1 MPNLITIDFETYYDK
16 EYGLKKFTTEQYIR
30 DEKFEVIGVAVKD
43 KGVTKWFTGTHAET
57 KAFLDSYNMHEHFV
71 LGHNM
76 RFDAAILSWIFDIHP
91 LGLFDTM
98 SMAQILHGLTESVS
112 LANLSQ
118 LYQLGE
124 KGTEVLDALGKRRL
138 DFTHND
144 LAKYGS
150 YCINDV
156 ELTYELFTELKDKFT
171 APEMKL
177 IDLTIRMFTEPK
189 LELNKGLLIK
199 HLHEVKEA
207 KEKLLATVCV
217 EAIALPAGTDRTIV
231 GKEVLMSNPK
241 FAELLIQ
248 QGVNPPMKISATTGK
263 PTYAFAKT
271 DEEFKALLEHD
282 NPYVQALAA
291 ARLGNKSTIE
301 ETRTENFI
309 QIANRGKLPVPLK
322 YSGAVVSH
330 RWSGVDGINLQNLP
344 RTSELRRAIC
354 APKGYKLVAS
364 DLSNIELRLAY
375 WFAGSTKKIQLI
387 RDGVDLYKQSASE
400 ITGTPYNEVNK
411 DLRYIFKVVNLSG
424 IYGVGAQKMH
434 SILKQGGV
442 EKELYEVANIVKAYR
457 MANAELVA
465 AWNAA
470 GVLLENIRAGKVFR
484 IGNNGVITSV
494 PHKGMMK
501 PNGMMLGLPNLRKL
515 RTERGESWAYDKLMG
530 RTIIPEYIH
539 PAKTFQ
545 RCIQSLARDIIAEH
559 LIQVSKR
566 YPVVMTVHDE
576 LVMLCKDE
584 EVDECKA
591 YVEKCMT
598 TAPTWCSDLP
608 LDCEVGVGDN
618 YMDAK

>member
-1 MPNLITIDFETYYDK
+1 MPKLITLDFETYYDK
-16 EYGLKKFTTEQYIR
+16 EYGLKKYTTEEYIR
-30 DEKFEVIGVAVKD
+30 SDKFEVIGVAVND
-43 KGVTKWFTGTHAET
+43 GTTTYWNTGTHDEIKT
-57 KAFLDSYNMHEHFV
+57 FLKGFDLEDSFV

-98 SMAQILHGLTESVS
+98 SMGQILHGLTESVS
-112 LANLSQ
+112 LANLSTF
-118 LYQLGE
+118 YGIGV
-124 KGTEVLDALGKRRL
+124 KGTEVGDALGKHRL
-138 DFTHND
+138 DFTSNEMASY
-144 LAKYGS
+144 AK

-156 ELTYELFTELKDKFT
+156 ELTRQLFYKMKNKFT
-171 APEMKL
+171 APEMRL

-189 LELNKGLLIK
+189 LELNKGLLIR

-207 KEKLLATVCV
+207 KEKLLASVCV
-217 EAIALPAGTDRTIV
+217 ESIGLPSGQQRTIV
-231 GKEVLMSNPK
+231 DKEILMSNPK
-241 FAELLIQ
+241 FAELLIE
-248 QGVNPPMKISATTGK
+248 QGVEPPTKISITTGK
-263 PTYAFAKT
+263 ETYAFAKT
-271 DEEFKALLEHD
+271 DEEFKNLLDHE

-291 ARLGNKSTIE
+291 ARIGNKSTLE

-354 APKGYKLVAS
+354 APKGWKLVAS

-375 WFAGSTKKIQLI
+375 WFAKSTAKIQQI
-387 RDGVDLYKQSASE
+387 KDGIDLYKQSASE
-400 ITGTPYNEVNK
+400 ITGTEYDKVDK

-424 IYGVGAQKMH
+424 IYGVGANKMH

-442 EKELYEVANIVKAYR
+442 KKELNEVKNIVYAYR
-457 MANAELVA
+457 RANPELVE
-465 AWNAA
+465 AWRDA
-470 GVLLENIRAGKVFR
+470 GTMLESVRAGQVYR
-484 IGNNGVITSV
+484 MGNGGIITGV
-494 PHKGMMK
+494 PHEGMMK

-515 RTERGESWAYDKLMG
+515 KTDTGESWAYDKLMG

-539 PAKTFQ
+539 PSKTFQ
-545 RCIQSLARDIIAEH
+545 RCIQSLARDIIGEQ
-559 LIQVSKR
+559 LIQVAKV
-566 YPVVMTVHDE
+566 YDVVMTVHDE
-576 LVMLCKDE
+576 LVMLCPED
-584 EVDECKA
+584 EVDECVA
-591 YVEKCMT
+591 YVKKCMT

-608 LDCEVGVGDN
+608 LGCEVGVGDN

>member
-76 RFDAAILSWIFDIHP
+76 RFDAAILSWHFDIHP

-124 KGTEVLDALGKRRL
+124 KGTEVLDALGKKRL

-156 ELTYELFTELKDKFT
+156 ELTYELFTELKDRFT

-189 LELNKGLLIK
+189 LELNKGLLIR
-199 HLHEVKEA
+199 HLHEVKKV
-207 KEKLLATVCV
+207 KETLLATVCV

-231 GKEVLMSNPK
+231 DKEVLMSNPK
-241 FAELLIQ
+241 FAELLLQ
-248 QGVNPPMKISATTGK
+248 QGVNPPIKISPTTGK

-271 DEEFKALLEHD
+271 DEEFKALLEHE

-291 ARLGNKSTIE
+291 ARIGNKSTIE

-309 QIANRGKLPVPLK
+309 QIANRGNLPVPLK
-322 YSGAVVSH
+322 YAGAVVSH

-354 APKGYKLVAS
+354 APKGYKIVAS

-387 RDGVDLYKQSASE
+387 KDGVDLYKQSASE

-470 GVLLENIRAGKVFR
+470 GVLLENIRSGKVFR
-484 IGNNGVITSV
+484 IGNGGVITSV
-494 PHKGMMK
+494 PHEGMMK

-545 RCIQSLARDIIAEH
+545 RCIQSLARDIIAEQ

-584 EVDECKA
+584 EVDDCKA

-598 TAPTWCSDLP
+598 TAPYWCSDLP
-608 LDCEVGVGDN
+608 LNCEIGVGDN

>member
-1 MPNLITIDFETYYDK
+1 
-16 EYGLKKFTTEQYIR
+16 
-30 DEKFEVIGVAVKD
+30 
-43 KGVTKWFTGTHAET
+43 
-57 KAFLDSYNMHEHFV
+57 
-71 LGHNM
+71 M

-112 LANLSQ
+112 LANLSK
-118 LYQLGE
+118 LYELGE

-156 ELTYELFTELKDKFT
+156 ELTYELFTELKDRFT

-189 LELNKGLLIK
+189 LELNKGLLVR
-199 HLHEVKEA
+199 HLAEVRAKKEELLNSVA
-207 KEKLLATVCV
+207 VDKET
-217 EAIALPAGTDRTIV
+217 
-231 GKEVLMSNPK
+231 LMSNPK
-241 FAELLIQ
+241 FAAILESMKIK
-248 QGVNPPMKISATTGK
+248 VPMKESPTTGLQ
-263 PTYAFAKT
+263 TYALAKT
-271 DEEFKALLEHD
+271 DEGFKALLEHED
-282 NPYVQALAA
+282 PYVQALAA
-291 ARLGNKSTIE
+291 ARIGNKSTIE
-301 ETRTENFI
+301 ETRTETFI
-309 QIANRGKLPVPLK
+309 NIANRGKLPVPLK

-354 APKGYKLVAS
+354 APKGYKIVAS

-375 WFAGSTKKIQLI
+375 WFAQSHGKIQQI
-387 RDGVDLYKQSASE
+387 KDGIDLYKQSAAD

-424 IYGVGAQKMH
+424 IYGVGANKMH

-442 EKELYEVANIVKAYR
+442 EKDLNEVKNIVYAYR
-457 MANAELVA
+457 RANPELVE
-465 AWNAA
+465 AWQDA
-470 GVLLENIRAGKVFR
+470 GTMLESVRAGQHYTM
-484 IGNNGVITSV
+484 GNGGIIESV
-494 PHKGMMK
+494 PHEGMMK
-501 PNGMMLGLPNLRKL
+501 PNGMLLGLPNLRKL
-515 RTERGESWAYDKLMG
+515 KTDTGESWAYDKLMG
-530 RTIIPEYIH
+530 RTLIPEYIH
-539 PAKTFQ
+539 PSKTFQ
-545 RCIQSLARDIIAEH
+545 RCIQSLARDIIAEQ
-559 LIQVSKR
+559 LIQVAKR

-598 TAPTWCSDLP
+598 TAPYWCSDLP
-608 LDCEVGVGDN
+608 LGCEVGVGNN

>member
-16 EYGLKKFTTEQYIR
+16 EYGLKKFTTEEYIR

-43 KGVTKWFTGTHAET
+43 KGVTKWVSGPYDEI
-57 KAFLDSYNMHEHFV
+57 KSFLDSYNMHEHFV

-76 RFDAAILSWIFDIHP
+76 KFDAAILSWHFDIHP

-98 SMAQILHGLTESVS
+98 SMAQIIHGLTESVS
-112 LANLSQ
+112 LANLSK
-118 LYQLGE
+118 LYKLGE
-124 KGTEVLDALGKRRL
+124 KGTEVLDALGKRRV
-138 DFTHND
+138 DFTSNEMCSY
-144 LAKYGS
+144 AKY
-150 YCINDV
+150 CMNDV

-171 APEMKL
+171 SPEMKL

-189 LELNKGLLIK
+189 LELNKGLLIR

-217 EAIALPAGTDRTIV
+217 EAIALPAGTDRTV
-231 GKEVLMSNPK
+231 VNKEVLMSNPK
-241 FAELLIQ
+241 FAELLLQ
-248 QGVNPPMKISATTGK
+248 QGVNPPIKISATTGK

-282 NPYVQALAA
+282 NPYVQALAS
-291 ARLGNKSTIE
+291 ARIGNKSTIE

-322 YSGAVVSH
+322 YAGAVVSH
-330 RWSGVDGINLQNLP
+330 RWSGIDGINLQNLP
-344 RTSELRRAIC
+344 RASELRRAIC
-354 APKGYKLVAS
+354 APKGYKIVAS

-375 WFAGSTKKIQLI
+375 WFAKSSAKIQQI
-387 RDGVDLYKQSASE
+387 KDGIDLYKQSAAD
-400 ITGTPYNEVNK
+400 ITGIPYNEVNK
-411 DLRYIFKVVNLSG
+411 DLRFIFKVVNLSG
-424 IYGVGAQKMH
+424 IYGVGAVKMH

-442 EKELYEVANIVKAYR
+442 EKDLQEVKNIVYAYR
-457 MANAELVA
+457 KANPDLIE
-465 AWNAA
+465 AWQDA
-470 GVLLENIRAGKVFR
+470 GTMLESVRAGQVYTM
-484 IGNNGVITSV
+484 GNGDIITSV
-494 PHKGMMK
+494 PYEGMMK

-515 RTERGESWAYDKLMG
+515 RTERGDSWAYDKLLG

-545 RCIQSLARDIIAEH
+545 RCIQSLARDIIAEQ
-559 LIQVSKR
+559 LIQVAKR

-584 EVDECKA
+584 EVDDCKA
-591 YVEKCMT
+591 YVQQCMT
-598 TAPTWCSDLP
+598 TAPAWCSDLP
-608 LDCEVGVGDN
+608 LDCEIGVGDN
-618 YMDAK
+618 YKDAK

>member
-1 MPNLITIDFETYYDK
+1 MPKLITIDFETYYDK
-16 EYGLKKFTTEQYIR
+16 EYGLKKYTTEEYIR
-30 DEKFEVIGVAVKD
+30 SDKFEVIGVAVND
-43 KGVTKWFTGTHAET
+43 GTTTYWNTGTHDEIKT
-57 KAFLDSYNMHEHFV
+57 FLKGFDLEDSFA

-98 SMAQILHGLTESVS
+98 SMGQILHGLTESVS
-112 LANLSQ
+112 LANLSTF
-118 LYQLGE
+118 YGIGV
-124 KGTEVLDALGKRRL
+124 KGTEVGDALGKHRL
-138 DFTHND
+138 DFTSNEMASY
-144 LAKYGS
+144 AK

-156 ELTYELFTELKDKFT
+156 ELTRQLFYKMKNKFT
-171 APEMKL
+171 APEMRL

-189 LELNKGLLIK
+189 LELNKGLLIR

-207 KEKLLATVCV
+207 KEKLLASVCV
-217 EAIALPAGTDRTIV
+217 ESIGLPSGQQRTIV
-231 GKEVLMSNPK
+231 DKEILMSNPK
-241 FAELLIQ
+241 FAELLIE
-248 QGVNPPMKISATTGK
+248 QGVEPPTKISITTGK
-263 PTYAFAKT
+263 ETYAFAKT
-271 DEEFKALLEHD
+271 DEEFKNLLDHE

-291 ARLGNKSTIE
+291 ARIGNKSTLE

-354 APKGYKLVAS
+354 APKGWKLVAS

-375 WFAGSTKKIQLI
+375 WFAKSTAKIQQI
-387 RDGVDLYKQSASE
+387 KDGVDLYKQSASE
-400 ITGTPYNEVNK
+400 ITGIEYDKVDK

-424 IYGVGAQKMH
+424 IYGVGANKMH

-442 EKELYEVANIVKAYR
+442 KKELNEVKNIVYAYR
-457 MANAELVA
+457 RANPELVE
-465 AWNAA
+465 AWRDA
-470 GVLLENIRAGKVFR
+470 GTMLESVRAGQVYR
-484 IGNNGVITSV
+484 MGNGGIITGV
-494 PHKGMMK
+494 PHEGMMK

-515 RTERGESWAYDKLMG
+515 KTDTGESWAYDKLMG

-539 PAKTFQ
+539 PSKTFQ
-545 RCIQSLARDIIAEH
+545 RCIQSLARDIIGEQ
-559 LIQVSKR
+559 LIQVAKV
-566 YPVVMTVHDE
+566 YDVVMTVHDE
-576 LVMLCKDE
+576 LVMLCPED
-584 EVDECKA
+584 EVDECVA
-591 YVEKCMT
+591 YVKKCMT

-608 LDCEVGVGDN
+608 LGCEVGVGDN

>member
-1 MPNLITIDFETYYDK
+1 MPKLITLDFETYYDK
-16 EYGLKKFTTEQYIR
+16 DYGLKKYTTEEYIR
-30 DEKFEVIGVAVKD
+30 SDLFETIGVAVKAD
-43 KGVTKWFTGTHAET
+43 GVTKWFSGTHAEI
-57 KAFLDSYNMHEHFV
+57 KDFLDSYEMHKHFV
-71 LGHNM
+71 LGHNN
-76 RFDAAILSWIFDIHP
+76 RFDAAILSWIYDIHP

-98 SMAQILHGLTESVS
+98 SMGQILHGLTESVS
-112 LANLSQ
+112 LANLAK
-118 LYQLGE
+118 LYNIGE
-124 KGTEVLDALGKRRL
+124 KGTEVLDALGKHRL
-138 DFTHND
+138 DFTHNE
-144 LAKYGS
+144 LAKYGN

-156 ELTYELFTELKDKFT
+156 ELTYELFTEMKDSFT

-189 LELNKGLLIK
+189 LELNKGLLIR
-199 HLHEVKEA
+199 HLHEVKDV
-207 KEKLLATVCV
+207 KEKLLAKVSV
-217 EAIALPAGTDRTIV
+217 D
-231 GKEVLMSNPK
+231 KELLMSNPK
-241 FAELLIQ
+241 FADLLRQ
-248 QGVNPPMKISATTGK
+248 QGVNPPTKISPTTGK
-263 PTYAFAKT
+263 ETYAFAKT
-271 DEEFKALLEHD
+271 DEEFKALLEHPS
-282 NPYVQALAA
+282 PYVQALAA

-354 APKGYKLVAS
+354 APIGYKLVAS

-375 WFAGSTKKIQLI
+375 WFAKSQAKIQQI
-387 RDGVDLYKQSASE
+387 KDGIDLYKQSASE
-400 ITGTPYNEVNK
+400 ITNTPYNEVNK

-424 IYGVGAQKMH
+424 IYGVGANKMH

-442 EKELYEVANIVKAYR
+442 EKDINEVKNIVYAYR
-457 MANAELVA
+457 RANPELVD
-465 AWNAA
+465 AWNDA
-470 GVLLENIRAGKVFR
+470 GTMLESIRAGQHYTM
-484 IGNNGVITSV
+484 GNGHIITSV
-494 PHKGMMK
+494 PKMGMLK
-501 PNGMMLGLPNLRKL
+501 PNGMLLGLPNLRKL
-515 RTERGESWAYDKLMG
+515 KTDTGESWAYDKLMG

-559 LIQVSKR
+559 MIQVSKK

-576 LVMLCKDE
+576 LVMLCKDS
-584 EVDECKA
+584 EVEDCKA

-598 TAPTWCSDLP
+598 TAPSWCPDLP
-608 LDCEVGVGDN
+608 LGCEVGIGDN

>member
-16 EYGLKKFTTEQYIR
+16 EYGLKKFTTEEYIR

-43 KGVTKWFTGTHAET
+43 KGITKWVSGTYDEI
-57 KAFLDSYNMHEHFV
+57 KSFLDSYNMHEHFV

-76 RFDAAILSWIFDIHP
+76 KFDAAILSWHFDIHP

-98 SMAQILHGLTESVS
+98 SMAQIIHGLTESVS
-112 LANLSQ
+112 LANLSK
-118 LYQLGE
+118 LYKLGE
-124 KGTEVLDALGKRRL
+124 KGTEVLDALGKRRV
-138 DFTHND
+138 DFTSNEMCSY
-144 LAKYGS
+144 AKY
-150 YCINDV
+150 CMNDV

-171 APEMKL
+171 SPEMKL

-189 LELNKGLLIK
+189 LELNKGLLIR

-217 EAIALPAGTDRTIV
+217 EAIALPAGTDRTV
-231 GKEVLMSNPK
+231 VNKEVLMSNPK
-241 FAELLIQ
+241 FAELLLQ
-248 QGVNPPMKISATTGK
+248 QGVNPPIKISATTGK

-282 NPYVQALAA
+282 NPYVQALAS
-291 ARLGNKSTIE
+291 ARIGNKSTIE

-322 YSGAVVSH
+322 YAGAVVSH
-330 RWSGVDGINLQNLP
+330 RWSGIDGINLQNLP
-344 RTSELRRAIC
+344 RASELRRAIC
-354 APKGYKLVAS
+354 APKGYKIVAS

-375 WFAGSTKKIQLI
+375 WFAKSSAKIQQI
-387 RDGVDLYKQSASE
+387 KDGVDLYKQSAAD
-400 ITGTPYNEVNK
+400 ITGIPYNEVNK
-411 DLRYIFKVVNLSG
+411 DLRFIFKVVNLSG
-424 IYGVGAQKMH
+424 IYGVGAVKMH

-442 EKELYEVANIVKAYR
+442 EKDLQEVKNIVYAYR
-457 MANAELVA
+457 KANPDLIE
-465 AWNAA
+465 AWQDA
-470 GVLLENIRAGKVFR
+470 GTMLESVRAGQVYTM
-484 IGNNGVITSV
+484 GNGDIITSV
-494 PHKGMMK
+494 PYEGMMK

-515 RTERGESWAYDKLMG
+515 RTERGDSWAYDKLLG

-545 RCIQSLARDIIAEH
+545 RCIQSLARDIIAEQ
-559 LIQVSKR
+559 LIQVAKR

-584 EVDECKA
+584 EVDDCKA
-591 YVEKCMT
+591 YVQQCMT
-598 TAPTWCSDLP
+598 TAPAWCSDLP
-608 LDCEVGVGDN
+608 LDCEIGVGDN
-618 YMDAK
+618 YKDAK

>member
-1 MPNLITIDFETYYDK
+1 MPNLITLDFETYYDK
-16 EYGLKKFTTEQYIR
+16 EYGLKKFTTEEYIR
-30 DEKFEVIGVAVKD
+30 DERFEVIGVAVKD
-43 KGVTKWFTGTHAET
+43 KGVTKWFTGTHEET
-57 KAFLDSYNMHEHFV
+57 KNFLNQYDFANSFA

-76 RFDAAILSWIFDIHP
+76 RFDAAILSWHFDIHP

-112 LANLSQ
+112 LANLSK
-118 LYQLGE
+118 LYNLGE

-138 DFTHND
+138 DFEHND
-144 LAKYGS
+144 LAKYGN

-156 ELTYELFTELKDKFT
+156 ELTYELFTELKDRFS

-189 LELNKGLLIK
+189 LELNKGLLIR

-207 KEKLLATVCV
+207 KEKLLASVAV
-217 EAIALPAGTDRTIV
+217 D
-231 GKEVLMSNPK
+231 KELLMSNPK
-241 FAELLIQ
+241 FAELLIE
-248 QGVNPPMKISATTGK
+248 QGVTPPTKISQTTGK
-263 PTYAFAKT
+263 EAYAFAKT
-271 DEEFKALLEHD
+271 DEEFKALLDHE

-291 ARLGNKSTIE
+291 ARIGNKSTIE

-322 YSGAVVSH
+322 YAGAVVSH

-354 APKGYKLVAS
+354 APKGYKIVAS

-375 WFAGSTKKIQLI
+375 WFAKSYGKIQQI
-387 RDGVDLYKQSASE
+387 KDGIDLYKQSASE
-400 ITGTPYNEVNK
+400 ITGTPYDEVTK
-411 DLRYIFKVVNLSG
+411 DLRFIFKVVNLSG
-424 IYGVGAQKMH
+424 IYGVGANKMH

-442 EKELYEVANIVKAYR
+442 DKDINEVKNIVYAYR
-457 MANAELVA
+457 RANPELVK
-465 AWNAA
+465 AWADA
-470 GVLLENIRAGKVFR
+470 GTMLEAVRAGHQY
-484 IGNNGVITSV
+484 IMGNNDIIISI
-494 PHKGMMK
+494 PHEGMLK

-515 RTERGESWAYDKLMG
+515 KTDTGESWVYDKLMG

-539 PAKTFQ
+539 PSKTFQ
-545 RCIQSLARDIIAEH
+545 RCIQSLARDIIAEQ

-576 LVMLCKDE
+576 LVMLCKEE
-584 EVDECKA
+584 EVDACKA
-591 YVEKCMT
+591 YVQQCMT
-598 TAPTWCSDLP
+598 TAPSWCPDLP
-608 LDCEVGVGDN
+608 LGCEVGVGDN

>member
-76 RFDAAILSWIFDIHP
+76 RFDASILSWIFDIHP

-112 LANLSQ
+112 LANLSK
-118 LYQLGE
+118 LYELGE
-124 KGTEVLDALGKRRL
+124 KGTEVLDALGKKRL

-156 ELTYELFTELKDKFT
+156 ELTYELFTELKDRFT

-177 IDLTIRMFTEPK
+177 IDLTIRMYTEPK
-189 LELNKGLLIK
+189 IELNKGLLLR
-199 HLHEVKEA
+199 HLHKVKEA
-207 KEKLLATVCV
+207 KEKLLASVAV
-217 EAIALPAGTDRTIV
+217 D
-231 GKEVLMSNPK
+231 KELLMSNPK
-241 FAELLIQ
+241 FAELLIE
-248 QGVNPPMKISATTGK
+248 QGVTPPMKISATTGK
-263 PTYAFAKT
+263 ETYAFAKT

-291 ARLGNKSTIE
+291 ARIGNKSTIE

-322 YSGAVVSH
+322 YAGAVVSH

-344 RTSELRRAIC
+344 RTSELRRAMC

-375 WFAGSTKKIQLI
+375 WFAKSSAKIQQI
-387 RDGVDLYKQSASE
+387 KDGIDLYKQSAAD

-411 DLRYIFKVVNLSG
+411 DLRFIFKVVNLSG
-424 IYGVGAQKMH
+424 IYGVGAAKMH

-442 EKELYEVANIVKAYR
+442 EKDLQEVKNIVYAYR
-457 MANAELVA
+457 KANPELVE
-465 AWNAA
+465 AWQDA
-470 GVLLENIRAGKVFR
+470 GTMLESVRAGQHYTM
-484 IGNNGVITSV
+484 GNGGVISSV
-494 PHKGMMK
+494 PHEGMMK

-515 RTERGESWAYDKLMG
+515 KTDTGESWVYDKLMG

-539 PAKTFQ
+539 PSKTFQ
-545 RCIQSLARDIIAEH
+545 RCIQSLARDIIAEQ
-559 LIQVSKR
+559 LIQVAKR

-584 EVDECKA
+584 EVDDCKA

-598 TAPTWCSDLP
+598 TAPYWCSDLP
-608 LDCEVGVGDN
+608 LGCEVGVGDN

>member
-76 RFDAAILSWIFDIHP
+76 RFDASILSWIFDIHP

-112 LANLSQ
+112 LANLSK
-118 LYQLGE
+118 LYELGE

-144 LAKYGS
+144 LAKYGE

-156 ELTYELFTELKDKFT
+156 ELTYELFTELKDRFT

-189 LELNKGLLIK
+189 IELNKGLLLR
-199 HLHEVKEA
+199 HLHKVKEA
-207 KEKLLATVCV
+207 KEKLLASVSV
-217 EAIALPAGTDRTIV
+217 D
-231 GKEVLMSNPK
+231 KELLMSNPK
-241 FAELLIQ
+241 FAELLIE
-248 QGVNPPMKISATTGK
+248 QGVTPPMKISATTGK
-263 PTYAFAKT
+263 ETYAFAKT

-291 ARLGNKSTIE
+291 ARIGNKSTIE

-322 YSGAVVSH
+322 YAGAVVSH

-344 RTSELRRAIC
+344 RTSELRRAMC
-354 APKGYKLVAS
+354 APKGYKIVAS

-375 WFAGSTKKIQLI
+375 WFAQSHSKIQQI
-387 RDGVDLYKQSASE
+387 KDGIDLYKQSAAD

-411 DLRYIFKVVNLSG
+411 DLRFIFKVVNLSG
-424 IYGVGAQKMH
+424 IYGVGAAKMH

-442 EKELYEVANIVKAYR
+442 DKDLQEVKNIVYAYR
-457 MANAELVA
+457 KANPELVE
-465 AWNAA
+465 AWQDA
-470 GVLLENIRAGKVFR
+470 GTMLESVRAGQHYTMGSGG
-484 IGNNGVITSV
+484 IIASV
-494 PHKGMMK
+494 PHEGMMK

-515 RTERGESWAYDKLMG
+515 KTDTGESWVYDKLMG

-539 PAKTFQ
+539 PSKTFQ
-545 RCIQSLARDIIAEH
+545 RCIQSLARDIIAEQ
-559 LIQVSKR
+559 LIQVAKR

-598 TAPTWCSDLP
+598 TAPYWCSDLP
-608 LDCEVGVGDN
+608 LGCEVGVGDN

>member
-16 EYGLKKFTTEQYIR
+16 EYGLKKFTTEEYIR

-43 KGVTKWFTGTHAET
+43 KGITKWVSGPYDEI
-57 KAFLDSYNMHEHFV
+57 KSFLDSYNMHEHFV

-76 RFDAAILSWIFDIHP
+76 KFDAAILSWHFDIHP

-98 SMAQILHGLTESVS
+98 SMAQIIHGLTESVS
-112 LANLSQ
+112 LANLSK
-118 LYQLGE
+118 LYKLGE
-124 KGTEVLDALGKRRL
+124 KGTEVLDALGKRRV
-138 DFTHND
+138 DFTPNEMCSY
-144 LAKYGS
+144 AK

-171 APEMKL
+171 SPEMKL

-189 LELNKGLLIK
+189 LELNKGLLIR

-217 EAIALPAGTDRTIV
+217 EAIALPAGTDRTV
-231 GKEVLMSNPK
+231 VNKEVLMSNPK
-241 FAELLIQ
+241 FAELLLQ
-248 QGVNPPMKISATTGK
+248 QGVNPPIKISATTGK

-282 NPYVQALAA
+282 NPYVQALAS
-291 ARLGNKSTIE
+291 ARIGNKSTIE

-322 YSGAVVSH
+322 YAGAVVSH
-330 RWSGVDGINLQNLP
+330 RWSGIDGINLQNLP
-344 RTSELRRAIC
+344 RASELRRAIC
-354 APKGYKLVAS
+354 APKGYKIVAS

-375 WFAGSTKKIQLI
+375 WFAKSSAKIQQI
-387 RDGVDLYKQSASE
+387 KDGIDLYKQSAAD

-411 DLRYIFKVVNLSG
+411 DLRFIFKVVNLSG
-424 IYGVGAQKMH
+424 IYGVGAVKMH

-442 EKELYEVANIVKAYR
+442 EKDLQEVKNIVYAYR
-457 MANAELVA
+457 KANPDLIE
-465 AWNAA
+465 AWQDA
-470 GVLLENIRAGKVFR
+470 GTMLESVRAGQVYTM
-484 IGNNGVITSV
+484 GNGDIITSV
-494 PHKGMMK
+494 PYEGMMK

-515 RTERGESWAYDKLMG
+515 RTERGDSWAYDKLLG

-545 RCIQSLARDIIAEH
+545 RCIQSLARDIIAEQ
-559 LIQVSKR
+559 LIQVAKR

-584 EVDECKA
+584 EVDDCKA
-591 YVEKCMT
+591 YVQQCMT
-598 TAPTWCSDLP
+598 TAPAWCSDLP
-608 LDCEVGVGDN
+608 LDCEIGVGDN
-618 YMDAK
+618 YKDAK

>member
-1 MPNLITIDFETYYDK
+1 MPNLITLDFETYYDK
-16 EYGLKKFTTEQYIR
+16 EYGLKKYTTEEYIR

-76 RFDAAILSWIFDIHP
+76 RFDASILSWIFDIHP

-112 LANLSQ
+112 LANLSK
-118 LYQLGE
+118 LYELGE

-144 LAKYGS
+144 LAKYGG

-156 ELTYELFTELKDKFT
+156 ELTYELFTELKDRFT

-189 LELNKGLLIK
+189 LELNKGLLVR
-199 HLHEVKEA
+199 HLAEVRAKKED
-207 KEKLLATVCV
+207 LLNSVTVDKD
-217 EAIALPAGTDRTIV
+217 T
-231 GKEVLMSNPK
+231 LMSNPK
-241 FAELLIQ
+241 FAAILESMKIK
-248 QGVNPPMKISATTGK
+248 VPMKESPATGK
-263 PTYAFAKT
+263 QTYALAKT
-271 DEEFKALLEHD
+271 DEGFKALLEHED
-282 NPYVQALAA
+282 PYVQALAA
-291 ARLGNKSTIE
+291 ARIGNKSTIE
-301 ETRTENFI
+301 ETRTETFI
-309 QIANRGKLPVPLK
+309 NIANRGKLPVPLK
-322 YSGAVVSH
+322 YAGAVVSH

-344 RTSELRRAIC
+344 RSSPLRRAIC
-354 APKGYKLVAS
+354 PPKGFKIVAS

-375 WFAGSTKKIQLI
+375 WFAKSHSKIQQI
-387 RDGVDLYKQSASE
+387 KDGIDLYTQSAAD

-424 IYGVGAQKMH
+424 IYGVGANKMH

-442 EKELYEVANIVKAYR
+442 DKDLNEVKNIVYAYR
-457 MANAELVA
+457 KSNPELVE
-465 AWNAA
+465 AWQDA
-470 GVLLENIRAGKVFR
+470 GTMLESVRAGQHYTM
-484 IGNNGVITSV
+484 GNGGIISAV
-494 PHKGMMK
+494 PKEGMMK

-515 RTERGESWAYDKLMG
+515 KTDMGESWAYDKLMG
-530 RTIIPEYIH
+530 RTLIPEYIH
-539 PAKTFQ
+539 PSKTFQ
-545 RCIQSLARDIIAEH
+545 RCIQALARDIIAEQ
-559 LIQVSKR
+559 LIQVAKR
-566 YPVVMTVHDE
+566 YTVVMTVHDE

-584 EVDECKA
+584 EVDDCVA
-591 YVEKCMT
+591 YVKKCMT
-598 TAPTWCSDLP
+598 TAPSWCSDLP
-608 LDCEVGVGDN
+608 LGCEVGVGDN

>member
-16 EYGLKKFTTEQYIR
+16 EYGLKKFTTEEYIR

-43 KGVTKWFTGTHAET
+43 KGVTKWVSGTYDEI
-57 KAFLDSYNMHEHFV
+57 KSFLDSYNMHEHFV

-76 RFDAAILSWIFDIHP
+76 KFDAAILSWHFDIHP

-98 SMAQILHGLTESVS
+98 SMAQIIHGLTESVS
-112 LANLSQ
+112 LANLSK
-118 LYQLGE
+118 LYNLGE
-124 KGTEVLDALGKRRL
+124 KGTEVLDALGKRRV
-138 DFTHND
+138 DFTPNEMCSY
-144 LAKYGS
+144 AK

-171 APEMKL
+171 SPEMKL

-189 LELNKGLLIK
+189 LELNKGLLIR

-217 EAIALPAGTDRTIV
+217 EAIALPAGTDRTV
-231 GKEVLMSNPK
+231 VNKEVLMSNPK
-241 FAELLIQ
+241 FADLLIQ
-248 QGVNPPMKISATTGK
+248 QGVPPPMKISPTTGEA
-263 PTYAFAKT
+263 TYAFAKT

-291 ARLGNKSTIE
+291 ARIGNKSTIE

-322 YSGAVVSH
+322 YAGAVVSH
-330 RWSGVDGINLQNLP
+330 RWSGIDGINLQNLP
-344 RTSELRRAIC
+344 RASELRRAIC
-354 APKGYKLVAS
+354 APKGYKIVAS

-375 WFAGSTKKIQLI
+375 WFAKSSAKIQQI
-387 RDGVDLYKQSASE
+387 KDGIDLYKQSAAD
-400 ITGTPYNEVNK
+400 ITGIPYNEVNK
-411 DLRYIFKVVNLSG
+411 DLRFIFKVVNLSG
-424 IYGVGAQKMH
+424 IYGVGAVKMH
-434 SILKQGGV
+434 LILKQGGV
-442 EKELYEVANIVKAYR
+442 EKDLQEVKNIVYAYR
-457 MANAELVA
+457 KANPDLIE
-465 AWNAA
+465 AWQDA
-470 GVLLENIRAGKVFR
+470 GTMLESVRAGQVYTM
-484 IGNNGVITSV
+484 GNGDIITSV
-494 PHKGMMK
+494 PYEGMMK

-515 RTERGESWAYDKLMG
+515 RTERGDSWAYDKLLG

-545 RCIQSLARDIIAEH
+545 RCIQSLARDIIAEQ
-559 LIQVSKR
+559 LIQVAKR

-584 EVDECKA
+584 EVDDCKA
-591 YVEKCMT
+591 YVQQCMT
-598 TAPTWCSDLP
+598 TAPAWCSDLP
-608 LDCEVGVGDN
+608 LDCEIGVGDN
-618 YMDAK
+618 YKDAK

>member
-57 KAFLDSYNMHEHFV
+57 KAFLASYNMHEHFV

-76 RFDAAILSWIFDIHP
+76 RFDASILSWIFDIHP

-112 LANLSQ
+112 LANLSK

-156 ELTYELFTELKDKFT
+156 ELTYELFTELKDRFT

-177 IDLTIRMFTEPK
+177 IDLTIRMYTEPK
-189 LELNKGLLIK
+189 IELNKGLLLR
-199 HLHEVKEA
+199 HLHKVKEA
-207 KEKLLATVCV
+207 KEKLLASVAV
-217 EAIALPAGTDRTIV
+217 D
-231 GKEVLMSNPK
+231 KELLMSNPK
-241 FAELLIQ
+241 FAELLIE
-248 QGVNPPMKISATTGK
+248 QGVTPPMKISATTGK
-263 PTYAFAKT
+263 ETYAFAKT

-291 ARLGNKSTIE
+291 ARIGNKSTIE

-322 YSGAVVSH
+322 YAGAVVSH

-344 RTSELRRAIC
+344 RTSELRRAMC

-375 WFAGSTKKIQLI
+375 WFAQSTAKIQQI
-387 RDGVDLYKQSASE
+387 KDGIDLYKQSAAD

-411 DLRYIFKVVNLSG
+411 DLRFIFKVVNLSG
-424 IYGVGAQKMH
+424 IYGVGAAKMH

-442 EKELYEVANIVKAYR
+442 EKDLQEVKNIVYAYR
-457 MANAELVA
+457 KANPELVE
-465 AWNAA
+465 AWQDA
-470 GVLLENIRAGKVFR
+470 GTMLESVRAGQHYTM
-484 IGNNGVITSV
+484 GNGGIISSV
-494 PHKGMMK
+494 PHEGMMK

-515 RTERGESWAYDKLMG
+515 KTDTGESWVYDKLMG
-530 RTIIPEYIH
+530 RNIIPEYIH
-539 PAKTFQ
+539 PSKTFQ
-545 RCIQSLARDIIAEH
+545 RCIQSLARDIIAEQ
-559 LIQVSKR
+559 LIQVAKR

-584 EVDECKA
+584 EVEDCKA

-598 TAPTWCSDLP
+598 TAPYWCSDLP
-608 LDCEVGVGDN
+608 LGCEVGVGDN

>member
-76 RFDAAILSWIFDIHP
+76 RFDASILSWIFDIHP

-112 LANLSQ
+112 LANLSK

-156 ELTYELFTELKDKFT
+156 ELTYELFTELKDRFT

-177 IDLTIRMFTEPK
+177 IDLTIRMYTEPK
-189 LELNKGLLIK
+189 IELNKGLLLR
-199 HLHEVKEA
+199 HLHKVKEA
-207 KEKLLATVCV
+207 KEKLLASVAV
-217 EAIALPAGTDRTIV
+217 D
-231 GKEVLMSNPK
+231 KELLMSNPK
-241 FAELLIQ
+241 FAELLIE
-248 QGVNPPMKISATTGK
+248 QGVTPPMKISATTGK
-263 PTYAFAKT
+263 ETYAFAKT

-291 ARLGNKSTIE
+291 ARIGNKSTIE

-322 YSGAVVSH
+322 YAGAVVSH

-344 RTSELRRAIC
+344 RTSELRRAMC

-375 WFAGSTKKIQLI
+375 WFAQSHSKIQQI
-387 RDGVDLYKQSASE
+387 KDGIDLYKQSAAD

-411 DLRYIFKVVNLSG
+411 DLRFIFKVVNLSG
-424 IYGVGAQKMH
+424 IYGVGAAKMH
-434 SILKQGGV
+434 SI
-442 EKELYEVANIVKAYR
+442 
-457 MANAELVA
+457 
-465 AWNAA
+465 
-470 GVLLENIRAGKVFR
+470 
-484 IGNNGVITSV
+484 
-494 PHKGMMK
+494 
-501 PNGMMLGLPNLRKL
+501 
-515 RTERGESWAYDKLMG
+515 
-530 RTIIPEYIH
+530 
-539 PAKTFQ
+539 
-545 RCIQSLARDIIAEH
+545 
-559 LIQVSKR
+559 
-566 YPVVMTVHDE
+566 
-576 LVMLCKDE
+576 
-584 EVDECKA
+584 
-591 YVEKCMT
+591 
-598 TAPTWCSDLP
+598 
-608 LDCEVGVGDN
+608 
-618 YMDAK
+618 

>member
-76 RFDAAILSWIFDIHP
+76 RFDASILSWIFDIHP

-112 LANLSQ
+112 LANLSK
-118 LYQLGE
+118 LYELGE
-124 KGTEVLDALGKRRL
+124 KGTEVLDALGKKRL

-156 ELTYELFTELKDKFT
+156 ELTYELFSELKDRFT

-189 LELNKGLLIK
+189 IELNKGLLLR
-199 HLHEVKEA
+199 HLHKVKEA
-207 KEKLLATVCV
+207 KEKLLASVAV
-217 EAIALPAGTDRTIV
+217 D
-231 GKEVLMSNPK
+231 KELLMSNPK
-241 FAELLIQ
+241 FAELLIE
-248 QGVNPPMKISATTGK
+248 QGVTPPMKISQTTGK
-263 PTYAFAKT
+263 ETYAFAKT
-271 DEEFKALLEHD
+271 DEEFKALLEHE

-291 ARLGNKSTIE
+291 ARIGNKSTIE

-309 QIANRGKLPVPLK
+309 QIANRGKIPVPLK
-322 YSGAVVSH
+322 YAGAVVSH

-344 RTSELRRAIC
+344 RTSELRRAMC

-375 WFAGSTKKIQLI
+375 WFAQSHGKIQQI
-387 RDGVDLYKQSASE
+387 KDGIDLYKQSAAD

-411 DLRYIFKVVNLSG
+411 DLRFIFKVVNLSG
-424 IYGVGAQKMH
+424 IYGVGAAKMH

-442 EKELYEVANIVKAYR
+442 EKDLQEVKNIVYAYR
-457 MANAELVA
+457 KANPELVE
-465 AWNAA
+465 AWQDA
-470 GVLLENIRAGKVFR
+470 GTMLESVRAGQHYTMGSGG
-484 IGNNGVITSV
+484 IISSV
-494 PHKGMMK
+494 PHEGMMK
-501 PNGMMLGLPNLRKL
+501 PNGMLLGLPNLRKL
-515 RTERGESWAYDKLMG
+515 KTDTGESWVYDKLMG

-539 PAKTFQ
+539 PSKTFQ
-545 RCIQSLARDIIAEH
+545 RCIQSLARDIIAEQ
-559 LIQVSKR
+559 LIQVAKR

-584 EVDECKA
+584 EVDDCKA

-598 TAPTWCSDLP
+598 TAPYWCSDLP
-608 LDCEVGVGDN
+608 LGCEVGVGDN